1 MHLLVVSTAAAG
13 IPFEA
18 AVVCMCY
25 AAIGTVVAASVL
37 VPPGMY
43 FSLDVGAATAVVVG
57 VFATVAASDAGAAI
71 FDVYVVAVVAG
82 AVAAGV
88 ATWFLSAVVL
98 STPLVFQV
106 QTCPSPYVLSLSIH
120 VLLLFHPETFCA
132 ACACIQL
139 RTCGPHHI

>member
-1 MHLLVVSTAAAG
+1 MRLLVVPTATAD
-13 IPFEA
+13 IHFEA
-18 AVVCMCY
+18 AVACMCS
-25 AAIGTVVAASVL
+25 AEIGTVVAAAVL
-37 VPPGMY
+37 VPPGMHC
-43 FSLDVGAATAVVVG
+43 LLAVGAATAVVVG
-57 VFATVAASDAGAAI
+57 VVSNVAASDDGAAI
-71 FDVYVVAVVAG
+71 VDVSVVNVVVG